1 MDNLLS
7 IGEVSK
13 IKGVSI
19 KALRYYG
26 ELGILNPA
34 YINEESGYRY
44 YKLEQLIII
53 DLIITCV
60 DSQIPLKHFN
70 RYIDNDY
77 SINMDLIQKDA
88 QEITDKKIEK
98 LQKNMELINKVN
110 NHYKNKKKEIK
121 KTMNEGSFI
130 KHCKQRYFL
139 ISKYQEDNYDLKTYR
154 KEMAKLYK
162 QCIDCNMHDEFND
175 GIIYLYQNN
184 IKKIAFFIEVTCD
197 EKSLLVDNIIVIP
210 ENDFRCELIKIND
223 FKSAI
228 DNNINKYD
236 YKENNMI
243 IAVEFYDLKIN
254 TQNLFVEFQ
263 HLISS
268 D

>member
-34 YINEESGYRY
+34 YINEDSGYRY

-60 DSQIPLKHFN
+60 DSQIPLKYFS
-70 RYIDNDY
+70 RYINDDS
-77 SINMDLIQKDA
+77 SINMDLIQKNA
-88 QEITDKKIEK
+88 QEITDNKIEK
-98 LQKNMELINKVN
+98 LQKNMELITKVN
-110 NHYKNKKKEIK
+110 KHYTNKKKEIEQF
-121 KTMNEGSFI
+121 MDEGIFI
-130 KHCKQRYFL
+130 KHCRQRYFL

-162 QCIDCNMHDEFND
+162 QRIDCNMHDEFND
-175 GIIYLYQNN
+175 GIIYLFQNN
-184 IKKIAFFIEVTCD
+184 IKKVAFFIEVTCD
-197 EKSLLVDNIIVIP
+197 EKSKVGENIIVIP
-210 ENDFRCELIKIND
+210 ENDFRCELIKTND

-263 HLISS
+263 HLINS

>member
-34 YINEESGYRY
+34 YINEDSGYRY

-60 DSQIPLKHFN
+60 DSQIPLKYFS
-70 RYIDNDY
+70 RYINDDS
-77 SINMDLIQKDA
+77 SINMDLIQKNA
-88 QEITDKKIEK
+88 QEITDNKIEK
-98 LQKNMELINKVN
+98 LQKNMELITKVN
-110 NHYKNKKKEIK
+110 KHYTNKKKEIEQ
-121 KTMNEGSFI
+121 TMDEGIFI
-130 KHCKQRYFL
+130 KHCRQRYFL

-162 QCIDCNMHDEFND
+162 QRIDCNMHDEFND
-175 GIIYLYQNN
+175 GIIYLFQNN
-184 IKKIAFFIEVTCD
+184 IKKVAFFIEVTCD
-197 EKSLLVDNIIVIP
+197 EKSKVGENIIVIP
-210 ENDFRCELIKIND
+210 ENDFRCELIKTND

-236 YKENNMI
+236 HKENNMI

-263 HLISS
+263 HLINS